1 MRTMRGILLSA
12 CILLV
17 PGTARLWADSADG
30 ADSAITVQAK
40 LLKKAPVPDL
50 EDITPYDDALVMYTY
65 KVRKIFSGK
74 LKASRIGV
82 YHWGRY
88 DTLKE
93 DIAKRK
99 RKKRVKLTLQPW
111 SERKD
116 LHSIHTS
123 EPNGVDL
130 SLPLFM
136 DSGQRITLLTKRGK
150 RYDYGGRINGRM
162 ADVLA
167 IRHHLKL
174 VVFGDSRAKAGVR
187 PEYFYPEEIVHTPVA
202 YNMAVDSTG
211 IKSLDDLTHEVFVHL
226 PKLEC
231 VVWNFSPRMLN
242 KRWSARELKIKGS
255 PGNRHDREHP
265 DSLWRS
271 SEADFQLHS
280 SQIQWHVGTFGYE
293 PRTKKRIKSRSKKG
307 AKRWEFDEKNWQRLK
322 RVAQSLA
329 KNTTYFIVFTPPMGV
344 HPTKGAVDNDG
355 TPREA
360 HAKDLQRLEKL
371 ADRYPTMRIVDLHQ
385 SGGHDFEPTYFNNVD
400 HLNAYGAHKLSP
412 MLEDARRRLMSKDE
426 QSKVAEAP

>member
-1 MRTMRGILLSA
+1 MMRAILLIA
-12 CILLV
+12 YILLV
-17 PGTARLWADSADG
+17 PGVVRLWADSANR
-30 ADSAITVQAK
+30 AISLEAV
-40 LLKKAPVPDL
+40 LLKKAPVPER
-50 EDITPYDDALVMYTY
+50 EDIAPYDDALVMYTY
-65 KVRKIFSGK
+65 KVRKILSGK
-74 LKASRIGV
+74 LKASSIGV

-88 DTLKE
+88 DTVKQ

-99 RKKRVKLTLQPW
+99 IGKRVKLTVQPW
-111 SERKD
+111 SQRKE
-116 LHSIHTS
+116 LHRIHIS

-187 PEYFYPEEIVHTPVA
+187 PEYFYPEEIKHTPVA

-211 IKSLDDLTHEVFVHL
+211 IKSFDDLTQEVFVHL

-242 KRWSARELKIKGS
+242 KRWSGRELKIKGS
-255 PGNRHDREHP
+255 HGNKYDRKHA

-271 SEADFQLHS
+271 SRTDFLLRS

-293 PRTKKRIKSRSKKG
+293 PRTKKRRNKRIKKG
-307 AKRWEFDEKNWQRLK
+307 VKRWEFDKKDWERLK

-329 KNTTYFIVFTPPMGV
+329 KNNIYFIVFTPPMAV

-355 TPREA
+355 TSRKA
-360 HAKDLQRLEKL
+360 HSQDLQRLEKL
-371 ADRYPTMRIVDLHQ
+371 ADRYPTMRIVDIHQ
-385 SGGHDFEPTYFNNVD
+385 SGGHDFEPKYFSNVD